1 MADDL
6 EKFSMGEVANP
17 DKVNENFEYLDN
29 KCDTLTKNL
38 ASVKVSIQ
46 SSVKNS
52 FNTILGITVEEK
64 TGQDGQSTYELTT
77 TDGTEF
83 KEFLNGKTLLEW
95 FNEQKATIDK
105 FAQLK
110 KDYDSRS
117 YVKTSTTTPTVEDE
131 TLRGTPQTEDS
142 VTTYPYNLV
151 NRNSNS
157 TSSVKSQQKT
167 LKTENYH
174 YITKEYFSESE
185 EKERIATYKEL
196 HARIPAR
203 LTNTKGATTVQFVV
217 NLPKNMFTTI
227 YDYSFIPVKSK
238 SGETISYRT
247 VTITAFDTE
256 KITGN
261 VVIPKGYSTDFDI
274 IFNVGGV

>member
-157 TSSVKSQQKT
+157 TNSVKSQQKT

-174 YITKEYFSESE
+174 YIAKEYFSESE
-185 EKERIATYKEL
+185 ENERTATYKEL
-196 HARIPAR
+196 HARIPTR

-227 YDYSFIPVKSK
+227 YDYSFIPVLSK

>member
-29 KCDTLTKNL
+29 KCDTLTRNL

-157 TSSVKSQQKT
+157 TNSVKSQQKT

-185 EKERIATYKEL
+185 ENERTATYKEL
-196 HARIPAR
+196 HARIPTR

-227 YDYSFIPVKSK
+227 YDYSFIPVLSK

>member
-29 KCDTLTKNL
+29 KCDTLTRNL

-64 TGQDGQSTYELTT
+64 TGQDGQTTYELTT

-105 FAQLK
+105 FTQLK
-110 KDYDSRS
+110 KDYDTRS
-117 YVKTSTTTPTVEDE
+117 YVKTSTTTPTVEDD

-167 LKTENYH
+167 FKTENYH

-185 EKERIATYKEL
+185 EKERTATYKKL

-203 LTNTKGATTVQFVV
+203 LTNTKGATTVQFVA
-217 NLPKNMFTTI
+217 NLPKDMFTTI

-274 IFNVGGV
+274 IFNIGGV